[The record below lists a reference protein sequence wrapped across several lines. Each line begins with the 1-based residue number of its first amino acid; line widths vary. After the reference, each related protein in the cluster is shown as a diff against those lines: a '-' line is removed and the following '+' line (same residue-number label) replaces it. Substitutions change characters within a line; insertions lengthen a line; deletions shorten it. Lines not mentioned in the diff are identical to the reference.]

1 MLFCCRYSVGETTSE
16 LRQTLG
22 TSDAALER
30 PTDQSSSS
38 GNVEFK
44 DVSLTPEK
52 FSLRE
57 VIAHLAD
64 LEETWLNRIT
74 SAVEYP
80 GKEVENFDE
89 DQRAIDHKY
98 SAKDIH
104 HELEVFDN
112 RRRDT
117 VAYLSGLAEDDW
129 SSTITHPTHGSMSVL
144 EIVMYIVGHDMYHVH
159 QVSQYLK

>member
-1 MLFCCRYSVGETTSE
+1 MARNYFFQIAHTPD
-16 LRQTLG
+16 TLIRMI
-22 TSDAALER
+22 DAIR
-30 PTDQSSSS
+30 PDQ
-38 GNVEFK
+38 F
-44 DVSLTPEK
+44 DVALTPEK
-52 FSLRE
+52 FTLRE

-129 SSTITHPTHGSMSVL
+129 SSTITHPAHGAMSVL
-144 EIVMYIVGHDMYHVH
+144 DIVMYMVGHDMYHVH